1 MERKMIAA
9 LAAAAGL
16 AVGALGGPLVL
27 GSASASDSEG
37 GEAVIDRIAIEDL
50 VTRYYENFGSS
61 DAAEAFGEY
70 YTEDAV
76 FDVNG
81 VVSTGRK
88 EIEGLYASM
97 GEEGDAPATQGT
109 FHMILSN
116 PVIDVKGDTATAKF
130 MWTGVMNAGVENRPQ
145 LYEQGREYDLL
156 VRQDGG
162 WRIKKRVVIADSGLP
177 ERFKATY
184 QPRMDYDI
192 AAGK

>member
-1 MERKMIAA
+1 MNGKAIAA
-9 LAAAAGL
+9 LAAAAGI

-27 GSASASDSEG
+27 GSASASDTANG
-37 GEAVIDRIAIEDL
+37 TLADRIAIEDM

-61 DAAEAFGEY
+61 GASEAFGEY

-81 VVSTGRK
+81 IVSTGRK
-88 EIEGLYASM
+88 EIEALYTSM

-192 AAGK
+192 ATAK